1 MRLTRETLIKIA
13 RDTANQRARVSR
25 RIICIYLTGSVL
37 GDTPLL
43 GGTTDIDL
51 IMIHD
56 SEPVQPREVVRISDD
71 IHLDIGH
78 YAQTIFH
85 QPRHLRADPWFGPF
99 IYKKPMVLYE
109 THHWF
114 DFVQAAT
121 GAQFFQPDY
130 VLQRASTLAQKA
142 RQTWMDLELNQNR
155 AHPLLV
161 YGYLESLENAGNAL
175 VCLTD
180 EGEPLAE
187 RRFMLQFPHRMQAF
201 NQPELISELVGLL
214 VPDLEGIEEFWPHW
228 LEAWKEAYVA
238 ASNPAGISQ
247 ENVPPQLHTC
257 RQLYYE
263 RAIHA
268 LWEES
273 PTAALWLLLRTWT
286 LAASLLPGKSQD
298 ITKWQSACQFL
309 GLGSAGFNGR
319 LHALDH
325 YLDQVEETLDAW
337 GNANGIST
345 MSEP

>member
-37 GDTPLL
+37 SDTPLL

-51 IMIHD
+51 IVIHD
-56 SEPVQPREVVRISDD
+56 SEPVEPREVVRMSDE

-78 YAQTIFH
+78 YPQTIFH

-114 DFVQAAT
+114 DFIQAAT

-142 RQTWMDLELNQNR
+142 RQSWMDLELNQSQ
-155 AHPLLV
+155 AHAQRV
-161 YGYLESLENAGNAL
+161 YRYLECVENAGNAL
-175 VCLTD
+175 VCLTG

-187 RRFMLQFPHRMQAF
+187 RRFMLQMPHRLQEY
-201 NQPELISELVGLL
+201 NQPALISELVSLL
-214 VPDLEGIEEFWPHW
+214 VPDLEGLDEFWPHW
-228 LEAWKEAYVA
+228 LEAWEEAYQA
-238 ASNPAGISQ
+238 ASSQ
-247 ENVPPQLHTC
+247 ETIPAQLHAC
-257 RQLYYE
+257 RHLYYE

-286 LAASLLPGKSQD
+286 LAASHLPADSPALP
-298 ITKWQSACQFL
+298 KWLSACQFL
-309 GLGSAGFNGR
+309 GLGSAGFSGR

-325 YLDQVEETLDAW
+325 YLDQVEETLDIW
-337 GNANGIST
+337 GNANGVST